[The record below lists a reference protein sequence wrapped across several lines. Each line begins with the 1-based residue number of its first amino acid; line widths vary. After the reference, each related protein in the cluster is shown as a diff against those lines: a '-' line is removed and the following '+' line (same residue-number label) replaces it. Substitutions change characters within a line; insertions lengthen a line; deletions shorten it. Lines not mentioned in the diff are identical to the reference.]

1 MRENKWIAAGTL
13 AGALYLCGGRLFPL
27 PDFLAGLLL
36 GLAAVSLVMGLLPP
50 AARDR
55 VRRWKRRG

>member
-13 AGALYLCGGRLFPL
+13 AGTLYLCVDRLFPL

-50 AARDR
+50 AARDT